1 MWIHFSVTRVELE
14 TTSYNISESD
24 KVVQVCINVAG
35 ANTPCSNTDHFQLTL
50 NTADQSAGKM
60 LCVFSDIHM
69 HSKMSY
75 SDLTTILLI
84 WLHD

>member
-1 MWIHFSVTRVELE
+1 MWINFSVTRVELE

-24 KVVQVCINVAG
+24 EVVQACINVAG
-35 ANTPCSNTDHFQLTL
+35 ANTPCSNTDRFQLTL

>member
-1 MWIHFSVTRVELE
+1 MWINFSVTRVELE

-24 KVVQVCINVAG
+24 EVVQACINVAG
-35 ANTPCSNTDHFQLTL
+35 ANTLCSNTDHFQLTL

-60 LCVFSDIHM
+60 LCVLLTYNILL
-69 HSKMSY
+69 KMSY
-75 SDLTTILLI
+75 SDLTTMLLI